1 MSYDSSIF
9 PTTAPASHMTE
20 EDNDALRHG
29 FIRDA
34 RDSLMT
40 RHGAG
45 GSFGEVDDAALAQA
59 RGVTRISV
67 VP

>member
-1 MSYDSSIF
+1 
-9 PTTAPASHMTE
+9 MTE

-59 RGVTRISV
+59 RGGTRIPV
-67 VP
+67 AP

>member
-1 MSYDSSIF
+1 MPYDSSIF
-9 PTTAPASHMTE
+9 PITAPVSHMRE

-59 RGVTRISV
+59 RGGTRIPV
-67 VP
+67 AP

>member
-1 MSYDSSIF
+1 MPYDSSIF
-9 PTTAPASHMTE
+9 PITAMTSHMTK

-45 GSFGEVDDAALAQA
+45 VSFGEADDAALARA

-67 VP
+67 AP